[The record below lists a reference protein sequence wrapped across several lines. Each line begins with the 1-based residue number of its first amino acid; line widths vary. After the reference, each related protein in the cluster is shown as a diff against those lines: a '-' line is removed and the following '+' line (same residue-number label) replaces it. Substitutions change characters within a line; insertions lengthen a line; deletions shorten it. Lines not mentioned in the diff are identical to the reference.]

1 VTLYLDTSALV
12 KLYVSEQGS
21 AAVHAW
27 TSAASLIATARIT
40 YAEARAAIAQTRHL
54 GALTPAELRR
64 AVAALDAGW
73 TGFLRV
79 DVSEALVSRAG
90 YLAEKHGLRGY
101 DAVQLAAA
109 LDARPVVADY
119 RFASFDD
126 TLNAAAAREGLPLAG
141 AADGVREPAS
151 RYGRVARAGR
161 PQVAASGRSR

>member
-21 AAVHAW
+21 AAVRAW

-40 YAEARAAIAQTRHL
+40 YAEARAAIAQTRRL
-54 GALTPAELRR
+54 GGLTAAELRR
-64 AVAALDAGW
+64 AVAELDAGW
-73 TGFLRV
+73 AGFVRV

-90 YLAEKHGLRGY
+90 RLAEEHGLRGY

-109 LDARPVVADY
+109 LAARPSATDY
-119 RFASFDD
+119 LFASFDD
-126 TLNAAAAREGLPLAG
+126 ALNAAASREGLPLAG
-141 AADGVREPAS
+141 AVHEVRESAS
-151 RYGRVARAGR
+151 PYRRRARDAR